1 MLDFDPLNAEAP
13 EGSPLRRA
21 WTGVASSTAV
31 HLLLVGLVLWVERP
45 QRFLL
50 TRPVDSLQLAQQNR
64 RQVNMVYLTQ
74 PRPKPLPPAI
84 KVGPQQ
90 PHPVT
95 PPEPPAPPTPP
106 PPTTDPNKTLDPAA
120 APSAGDVGSTP
131 KPPEAP
137 STPVPAPPVHH
148 MRSLAF
154 HPGEFASPLTPPNPD
169 PVWRQPPD
177 LGTIGNRCVPGPKPV
192 HGPSDPIK
200 YGVVAGRVYRQGS
213 DVPLVGADLQVIG
226 TPYRTVSD
234 SNGDYVLRFDADL
247 LANCQVQNVQVTADG
262 FISQNLILT
271 SGPSTRNDI
280 NLRASR

>member
-1 MLDFDPLNAEAP
+1 MLDLDPLHTEAL
-13 EGSPLRRA
+13 EESPLRRA
-21 WTGVASSTAV
+21 WTGIASSTAV
-31 HLLLVGLVLWVERP
+31 HLLLLGVVLWVERP

-50 TRPVDSLQLAQQNR
+50 TRPVDSLQAAQR
-64 RQVNMVYLTQ
+64 SRPQVNMVYLAP
-74 PRPKPLPPAI
+74 PRPRPLPPAI

-95 PPEPPAPPTPP
+95 PPTPPAPPPP
-106 PPTTDPNKTLDPAA
+106 SPDRNQTADPAS
-120 APSAGDVGSTP
+120 APSTGDVGSTP
-131 KPPEAP
+131 KPPDAP
-137 STPVPAPPVHH
+137 AVPVPAPPVHH
-148 MRSLAF
+148 LRSLAF

-169 PVWRQPPD
+169 PVWRRPPD
-177 LGTIGNRCVPGPKPV
+177 LGTIGNKCVPGPRPV
-192 HGPSDPIK
+192 HGPDDPVK

-213 DVPLVGADLQVIG
+213 DVPLAGADLQVIG

-262 FISQNLILT
+262 FISQSLILS

-280 NLRASR
+280 NLRSSQ